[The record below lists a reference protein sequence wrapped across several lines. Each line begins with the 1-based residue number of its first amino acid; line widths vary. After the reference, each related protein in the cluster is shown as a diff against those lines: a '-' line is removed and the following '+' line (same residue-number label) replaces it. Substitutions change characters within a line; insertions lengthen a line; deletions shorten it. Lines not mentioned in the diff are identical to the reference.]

1 MSNFVEFHYN
11 CELIHNN
18 INFLVHAIYLL
29 ISKVIAYLV
38 NLLIV
43 TNDKFFKP
51 LFYES
56 LEVLNKI
63 KKNLNVSK
71 NILTYFKSI
80 QKKFL

>member
-1 MSNFVEFHYN
+1 MSTFVELHYN
-11 CELIHNN
+11 CELIHKN
-18 INFLVHAIYLL
+18 IKKLVHAIYFL

-43 TNDKFFKP
+43 TNDKLLKP

-63 KKNLNVSK
+63 N
-71 NILTYFKSI
+71 
-80 QKKFL
+80 